1 MRKFVDYCIK
11 LNIHIRIV
19 YYIQVVDPLIIST
32 DKLLKIHEDKEPGTD
47 HGAERAPPLGFQF
60 LVQLVRVRVRL
71 RYVLPASPAGA
82 CTAYSV
88 SEFLSHS
95 HELRFIPRFPFLE
108 SLHTHPI
115 RTQKEELS
123 AENVIESSNNIDIF

>member
-1 MRKFVDYCIK
+1 MRKFVDYYIK

-32 DKLLKIHEDKEPGTD
+32 DKHLKIHEDKKLGTD
-47 HGAERAPPLGFQF
+47 HGSRKGSAPWLPVLVLFQ
-60 LVQLVRVRVRL
+60 LVRVRL
-71 RYVLPASPAGA
+71 RYVLPASQAGA

-88 SEFLSHS
+88 SVFLSHS